1 MRYHCMI
8 SHSTFSPFYSFL
20 CISIYR
26 TVAECVLC
34 YTTKMSVSTALTGV
48 IREVKSSTLNKNII
62 SGCGSGSWYLPHLLL
77 RLSQPF
83 STGTAQRLLYST
95 YITIHVTNILSF
107 EFSVEADY
115 IVPQTSHL
123 SVVQVV
129 NYNSLLI
136 WMGAAITDTPVSYVF
151 KD

>member
-1 MRYHCMI
+1 MAVVVAVRAAVVDD
-8 SHSTFSPFYSFL
+8 
-20 CISIYR
+20 R
-26 TVAECVLC
+26 TKGRKSDTAGDEKQVFAAEGAFDGE
-34 YTTKMSVSTALTGV
+34 SVSVRAAH
-48 IREVKSSTLNKNII
+48 E
-62 SGCGSGSWYLPHLLL
+62 HLLL

-123 SVVQVV
+123 SVVQAV

-136 WMGAAITDTPVSYVF
+136 
-151 KD
+151 